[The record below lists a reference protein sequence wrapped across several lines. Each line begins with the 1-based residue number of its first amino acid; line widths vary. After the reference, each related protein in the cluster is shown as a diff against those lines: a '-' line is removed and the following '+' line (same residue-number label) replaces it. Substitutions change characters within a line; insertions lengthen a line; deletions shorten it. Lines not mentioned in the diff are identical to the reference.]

1 MAKEEEVNRARV
13 FILGTEYTLRGNA
26 SVAHLRQVADKVD
39 AVMEQVAK
47 ANPQLESRRVAV
59 LAAINL
65 ADELIRLQNEYQ
77 ELLELLEEQTA
88 AATRESEHPGR
99 DS

>member
-1 MAKEEEVNRARV
+1 MAKEEVNRARV

-65 ADELIRLQNEYQ
+65 ADELIRLQNEYE
-77 ELLELLEEQTA
+77 ELLALLDDQTA
-88 AATRESEHPGR
+88 AATKESDGPGENR
-99 DS
+99 

>member
-1 MAKEEEVNRARV
+1 VAKEEVNRVRV
-13 FILGTEYTLRGNA
+13 FIRGNEYTLRGNA

-47 ANPQLESRRVAV
+47 ANPQLESRRIAV

-65 ADELIRLQNEYQ
+65 ADELIRLQNEYN
-77 ELLELLEEQTA
+77 ELLELLDQQTA
-88 AATRESEHPGR
+88 ATSEPKWHWER
-99 DS
+99 NNR